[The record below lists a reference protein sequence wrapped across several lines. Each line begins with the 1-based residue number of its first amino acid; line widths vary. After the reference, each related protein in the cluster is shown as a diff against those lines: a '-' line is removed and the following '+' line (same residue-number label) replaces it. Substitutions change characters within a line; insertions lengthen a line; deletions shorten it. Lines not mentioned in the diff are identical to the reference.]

1 MREFAWGGRTA
12 QEQALTQLSASIL
25 SEQCSTE
32 KPPMTAGGTP
42 SEYKACTGNTKHTQ
56 DDGEAKH
63 VRLCCPGPHSA
74 RLSTVRYHLLVS
86 QLHSCSSETEALSE
100 NQDTGRNHHFLA
112 TSVLQMHCPVGAGTS
127 LDMSRSPEIYV
138 TQCPSVTDCGSSTP
152 CLPCGNIRS
161 SRLKVKL

>member
-1 MREFAWGGRTA
+1 MGASPDTALCIHSLGTVLHRKTPRDGRRHSQRIQSMHTCV
-12 QEQALTQLSASIL
+12 SA
-25 SEQCSTE
+25 C
-32 KPPMTAGGTP
+32 
-42 SEYKACTGNTKHTQ
+42 TQ

-63 VRLCCPGPHSA
+63 FRLCCPGPHSA

-86 QLHSCSSETEALSE
+86 QLHSCSSETEALTE

-112 TSVLQMHCPVGAGTS
+112 TSVLQMHCPVGARMS
-127 LDMSRSPEIYV
+127 LEMSRSPEIYV
-138 TQCPSVTDCGSSTP
+138 TQCQSVTDCGSSTP